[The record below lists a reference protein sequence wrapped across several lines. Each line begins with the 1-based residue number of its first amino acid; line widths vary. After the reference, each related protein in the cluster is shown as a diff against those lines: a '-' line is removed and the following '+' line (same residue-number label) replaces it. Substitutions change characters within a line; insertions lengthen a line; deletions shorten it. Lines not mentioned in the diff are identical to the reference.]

1 MPAWIHRKPLMHES
15 WSNDALA
22 NKATAFRH
30 RDIATKLGQAIRFSM
45 IHMNI
50 EVNTKK
56 KEKLE
61 KRIIYINNKILF
73 ILISKK

>member
-1 MPAWIHRKPLMHES
+1 MPAWIQRKPLMHES

-50 EVNTKK
+50 EVNSKK
-56 KEKLE
+56 K
-61 KRIIYINNKILF
+61 
-73 ILISKK
+73 